1 MKQTTDAKNR
11 NENYLMPLLHKQLI
25 CLMTKIHQ
33 FNFLVIIAQ
42 FNKRYNY
49 MSNIKKVLKAHDIKE
64 QRAFLQNKTQRH
76 FGNQIS

>member
-1 MKQTTDAKNR
+1 
-11 NENYLMPLLHKQLI
+11 
-25 CLMTKIHQ
+25 MTKIHQ
-33 FNFLVIIAQ
+33 FNFLVVIAQ